1 MLSQIADGW
10 QRRAQNRNSQ
20 RAFRERK
27 ESYTNYL
34 ERELL
39 CLREKYD
46 TALKCLYRL
55 RAAYAAIESLDRF
68 DVAFNERG
76 MGITVE
82 ELRKEVEGETY
93 GKG

>member
-1 MLSQIADGW
+1 MTSYSNGFLRSLTDL

-46 TALKCLYRL
+46 KALRCLARL
-55 RAAYAAIESLDRF
+55 KAAYAALESLDKF
-68 DVAFNERG
+68 DSAFNEPG
-76 MGITVE
+76 MGIVAE
-82 ELRKEVEGETY
+82 ELEREV
-93 GKG
+93 

>member
-1 MLSQIADGW
+1 MLSQIIDSL

-46 TALKCLYRL
+46 TAIRCLYRL
-55 RAAYAAIESLDRF
+55 RAACAAIESLDKF
-68 DVAFNERG
+68 DVGSSQQRMGPAVER
-76 MGITVE
+76 VKE
-82 ELRKEVEGETY
+82 EVGSEA
-93 GKG
+93 